1 MDGVG
6 WLGFVF
12 GLCTPQEKMVI
23 DWVGVGWLGFGYGFS
38 TPQGTVVVG
47 ALPSYTWDWGA
58 VPQQT

>member
-1 MDGVG
+1 
-6 WLGFVF
+6 
-12 GLCTPQEKMVI
+12 MVI

-38 TPQGTVVVG
+38 TPHGTVGVG